1 MRTTVIRIILAL
13 FMLSLVLPAKGLSV
27 SASVDRNR
35 INLDEVIT
43 FKVTIE
49 GTRDFPD
56 VPVPQSDGFV
66 IISGP
71 SQSSSIQIVNGAMS
85 ASKIIQWRLAPT
97 QTGEQTINP
106 IVIKYRRKNY
116 STKPI
121 KIQVNERGAPAAV
134 SRQPSPARPPSPQQ
148 SRPVS
153 SNQGEVFLKT
163 EVARTIVYK
172 GTELLVFFNLYFKN
186 VRNYA
191 PQKLPD
197 AKGFWTEQFPE
208 KRNPTVTTE
217 IINGKAYKKATLRR
231 LALFPTTTGELTI
244 DPMQITCEVP
254 APSQRRRSV
263 FDDFFD
269 DSFMNDPFFSRTKT
283 VQIQSEPLKIQVKEL
298 PAEGRPANFGGA
310 VGNYV
315 IESSIDTLQIR
326 QNQALTLRYSIS
338 GSGNINAVKL
348 PDLELSSNVEIFEP
362 TVERQVNNKGKSIR
376 GRVSYEYVL
385 IPRSSGR
392 LRIPAMTF
400 VYFNSQNGRYQ
411 TTTAQ
416 GYTVSVKAVDQSD
429 IASGAGFRKE
439 EVSLL
444 GSDIRFIMRDMPR
457 WRPIGSSIFK
467 RFWFWLFNLISIGLV
482 AGSMTFRRWM
492 EKMAGNSLFARRR
505 RAFTRAQ
512 QLLKEVQTA
521 LGQEHT
527 DTVCGKLDRSLS
539 GFISDR
545 MGLAQS
551 GFGPREIQ
559 AALQKQAVDHNL
571 LEAVI
576 SILNELEQLRFLPGS
591 LNHEDYI
598 RLHERVNELLL
609 KLVKVI

>member
-13 FMLSLVLPAKGLSV
+13 FMLSLELPAKDLSV
-27 SASVDRNR
+27 SAAVDRNR
-35 INLDEVIT
+35 IKLDEVIT
-43 FKVTIE
+43 FKVTIA

-56 VPVPQSDGFV
+56 VPAPQSAGFV

-85 ASKIIQWRLAPT
+85 ASKTMQWRLAPT
-97 QTGEQTINP
+97 LTGEQTIDP
-106 IVIKYRRKNY
+106 ITIKYRRKTY
-116 STKPI
+116 RTKTI
-121 KIQVNERGAPAAV
+121 KVTVDERESPAKV
-134 SRQPSPARPPSPQQ
+134 PRQPSPIRAPSTQQ
-148 SRPVS
+148 SRPIS
-153 SNQGEVFLKT
+153 SSQGELFLKAEALKT
-163 EVARTIVYK
+163 TVYK
-172 GTELLVFFNLYFKN
+172 GAELLVSFNLYFQN

-208 KRNPTVTTE
+208 KRNPKVTTE
-217 IINGKAYKKATLRR
+217 IINGRAYKKATLRR
-231 LALFPTTTGELTI
+231 LALFPTTTGDLTI

-283 VQIQSEPLKIQVKEL
+283 IQIQSEPLKIRVKEL
-298 PAEGRPANFGGA
+298 PAAGKPADFGGA
-310 VGNYV
+310 VGNFV
-315 IESSIDTLQIR
+315 IESSIDTLQTR

-348 PDLELSSNVEIFEP
+348 PDLELPSNVEIFEP
-362 TVERQVNNKGKSIR
+362 TVKRQVNNKGKSIR

-392 LRIPAMTF
+392 LRIPVMTF
-400 VYFNSQNGRYQ
+400 VYFNPQNGRYQ

-416 GYTVSVKAVDQSD
+416 GYTVNVKAVDQSD
-429 IASGAGFRKE
+429 IASGVGFRKE

-444 GSDIRFIMRDMPR
+444 GSDIRFIMRDDPR

-467 RFWFWLFNLISIGLV
+467 RFWFWFFNLISLGLM
-482 AGSMTFRRWM
+482 AGSMTFRWWM
-492 EKMAGNSLFARRR
+492 VKMAGNSLFARRR
-505 RAFTRAQ
+505 RAFSRAQ

-521 LGQEHT
+521 LSQEQT
-527 DTVCGKLDRSLS
+527 DAICGKLDRSLS

-551 GFGPREIQ
+551 GLGPREIQ
-559 AALQKQAVDHNL
+559 AALQKQAVDHEL
-571 LEAVI
+571 REAVI
-576 SILNELEQLRFLPGS
+576 NILNELERLRFLPGS
-591 LNHEDYI
+591 LSPEDYK
-598 RLHERVNELLL
+598 RLHGRVNELLL
-609 KLVKVI
+609 KLIKVI